1 MGAKRWKLGRAR
13 RRRCTSCM
21 RGARAEW
28 RATMSAEVSE
38 SVSARRRQLSAEGMP
53 PPKVAKLPKIA
64 TNSRALIG
72 SWSSGPVTPWRCHM
86 FLCFCELWN
95 SWRLHPCLAPYP
107 QAHRASQLRSLR
119 RAPGRLD
126 HRPVQINRFWLAPC
140 QRWCR
145 TCDSPTHYWDFSSN
159 RRELALGA
167 DAGCLVLSWHHSKS
181 TPCLLVRH
189 KYRHTNHHH
198 AAAAA
203 SLWFKVAPAPLG
215 VAHDTNATRPTTRTT
230 APPCPSHT
238 RRTCGTGRA
247 GAYEAGFVFRVVV
260 VASSSVI
267 GEARGPWGVME
278 LLEMKHTATNRKRS
292 APSRNATKGDPKSSA
307 SGLFGT
313 CLVAFFSLRCDR
325 WPARWA
331 WAFSCLFGVFQ
342 YDLRLGY

>member
-64 TNSRALIG
+64 TNSRTLIG

-167 DAGCLVLSWHHSKS
+167 DAGCLVLSWNHSKS

-189 KYRHTNHHH
+189 KYRHTNHH
-198 AAAAA
+198 AAA
-203 SLWFKVAPAPLG
+203 SLSFKFVPAPLG

-230 APPCPSHT
+230 APPCPSNT
-238 RRTCGTGRA
+238 RRTRGTGRA
-247 GAYEAGFVFRVVV
+247 GAAYEAGFVFRFVV
-260 VASSSVI
+260 VASSSVRPMGCSGI
-267 GEARGPWGVME
+267 RPNSV
-278 LLEMKHTATNRKRS
+278 K
-292 APSRNATKGDPKSSA
+292 TKSVTIS
-307 SGLFGT
+307 LFF
-313 CLVAFFSLRCDR
+313 VA
-325 WPARWA
+325 
-331 WAFSCLFGVFQ
+331 
-342 YDLRLGY
+342 